1 MHDALDNV
9 IANLARFEGSAIV
22 GALDPVNAQKLAWS
36 EFGNKAGVPP
46 RPTLSVTTD
55 RLTPAIDRSIKRQVG
70 EAIDGKGRGVTGQEI
85 VGGIARDLA
94 EEVRN
99 AIDGN
104 TAPALAPS
112 TAASRRRRGKDTRT
126 LVDEGDMLKSIDV
139 RTSADPKAFADDE

>member
-1 MHDALDNV
+1 
-9 IANLARFEGSAIV
+9 
-22 GALDPVNAQKLAWS
+22 VNAQKLAWS
-36 EFGNKAGVPP
+36 EFGTTRGVPP

-70 EAIDGKGRGVTGQEI
+70 EAIDGRSRGVTGQEI
-85 VGGIARDLA
+85 VGGVARDLA

-104 TAPALAPS
+104 TGKELAPP
-112 TAASRRRRGKDTRT
+112 TKASRRRRGKDTRT